1 MSILTLLLFII
12 MLTAII
18 SIHEFGHYIACKIFG
33 VYVTEFSIGMGN
45 AIYQKKGKETTFS
58 IRMLPIGGYCAMVDT
73 NENILE
79 SDIGVDVSKIP
90 FERTICGIARWKRL
104 VIQIAGIVMNL
115 ILALLIVSMTY
126 LSIGQAA
133 KSPLPI
139 IATVTEN
146 SPAQQAGL
154 MSEDKI
160 IYIELDNGYSIKPDK
175 FGDISDFLLLYESGD
190 IHLTIDRKGDTKNI
204 DVTPIYNDETD
215 SYIMGITSHEY
226 SIEKIN
232 IINCFVYGFDYLVTM
247 TKLIF
252 TTLIGLFR
260 GVGLNNLS
268 GPVGIY
274 NATSQA
280 VSLGFE
286 SYILLIGVLSLNI
299 GIFNLLP
306 IPALDGGR
314 MVLTLIEMI
323 IRRPIPK
330 KFENLIMTLSVFLFI
345 MLLVFATYQDLL
357 KYVF

>member
-1 MSILTLLLFII
+1 MSIITLLLFII

-33 VYVTEFSIGMGN
+33 VYVTEYSIGMGKEL
-45 AIYQKKGKETTFS
+45 YQRKGKETTFS
-58 IRMLPIGGYCAMVDT
+58 IRMLPIGGYCAMVEN
-73 NENILE
+73 NENSPE
-79 SDIGVDVSKIP
+79 SDLDIDVSTIP
-90 FERTICGIARWKRL
+90 FERTIDGIARWKRL
-104 VIQIAGIVMNL
+104 IIQIAGIVMNF

-139 IATVTEN
+139 IATVSEN
-146 SPAQQAGL
+146 SPAQNAGL
-154 MSEDKI
+154 LPEDKI
-160 IYIELDNGYSIKPDK
+160 VKIELDNGYSIKPNK
-175 FGDISDFLLLYESGD
+175 FGDVSDFLLLYENGE
-190 IHLTIDRKGDTKNI
+190 IHLTIDRNGETKNI
-204 DVTPIYNDETD
+204 NVTPDYNNETE

-226 SIEKIN
+226 SIEKVN
-232 IINCFVYGFDYLVTM
+232 FFNSFSYGLDYLVTM

-274 NATSQA
+274 NATSEA
-280 VSLGFE
+280 VSLGIE

-314 MVLTLIEMI
+314 MVLTIIEMI
-323 IRRPIPK
+323 VRRPIPK
-330 KFENLIMTLSVFLFI
+330 KFESIIMTLSVFLFI